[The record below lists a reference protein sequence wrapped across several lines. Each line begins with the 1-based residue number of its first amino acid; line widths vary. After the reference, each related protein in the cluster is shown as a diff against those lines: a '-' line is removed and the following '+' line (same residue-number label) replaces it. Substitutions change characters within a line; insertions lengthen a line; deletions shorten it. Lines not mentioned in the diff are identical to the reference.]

1 MRVCKC
7 LQPKRNQCL
16 MIHTKIGL
24 VRVAGAGTDPTAV
37 AAAQAGERRS
47 QNQQATLLCI
57 DLHMKEK
64 DRSRARAEF
73 DNICTIIAVI
83 EVKLIG

>member
-1 MRVCKC
+1 
-7 LQPKRNQCL
+7 
-16 MIHTKIGL
+16 MIHTTIGL
-24 VRVAGAGTDPTAV
+24 VRVAGTGTEPTAV
-37 AAAQAGERRS
+37 AALQDKLKVSG
-47 QNQQATLLCI
+47 QNQRATLVCI

-64 DRSRARAEF
+64 DRSRARAAV